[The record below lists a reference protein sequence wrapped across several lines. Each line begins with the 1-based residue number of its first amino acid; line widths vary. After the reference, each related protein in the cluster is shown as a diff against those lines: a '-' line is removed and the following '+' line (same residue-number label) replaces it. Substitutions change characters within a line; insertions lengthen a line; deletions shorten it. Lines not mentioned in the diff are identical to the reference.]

1 MARNL
6 YSAYRSAG
14 TSSGQYKASLFDV
27 ESKSDKMAFADKR
40 GAWEQ
45 EKLSRRVETIGAGL
59 ELASTIAGGL
69 QDKQKFEG
77 KLKAVGTEYGDLQ
90 PDKRSFGQKLFG
102 AEREYTFGEGKDA
115 RTFSKAG
122 VGVQGGRLLGES
134 MLDEAGIGFTPSG
147 TSEETGSKKGGS
159 TSEISEYIKRP
170 ETPETLDVAVDS
182 DKNLLESVPE
192 YRQGKGL
199 TAQANEKLYESDPS
213 MKGKSAAERVSKYE
227 ELFPGNNIDFE
238 SITNPLGF

>member
-45 EKLSRRVETIGAGL
+45 EKLSRKVETIGAGL
-59 ELASTIAGGL
+59 ELASTIYGGY
-69 QDKQKFEG
+69 QDKQKFETRSASLED
-77 KLKAVGTEYGDLQ
+77 KYGDLQ
-90 PDKRSFGQKLFG
+90 ADTRSFKQKSWDFITG
-102 AEREYTFGEGKDA
+102 KEKTYTYGEGDSAK
-115 RTFSKAG
+115 TFSRAG
-122 VGVQGGRLLGES
+122 VHAQGGMELGES
-134 MLDEAGIGFTPSG
+134 MLDETGFGLGKTE
-147 TSEETGSKKGGS
+147 TKSESTGASNVP
-159 TSEISEYIKRP
+159 EYLQK
-170 ETPETLDVAVDS
+170 PETLDKAVDS

-199 TAQANEKLYESDPS
+199 TAQANKELYELDPS
-213 MKGKSAAERVSKYE
+213 MKGKSASERVSKYE
-227 ELFPGNNIDFE
+227 ELLPGNNIDLE
-238 SITNPLGF
+238 SITNPFRFLNG

>member
-45 EKLSRRVETIGAGL
+45 EKLSRNVETIGAGL

-69 QDKQKFEG
+69 KDRQDFKGE
-77 KLKAVGTEYGDLQ
+77 LKAVGKEYGELQ
-90 PDKRSFGQKLFG
+90 PDARSFGQKLFG

-134 MLDEAGIGFTPSG
+134 MLDEAGIGFGKTETPLDDLNKKSG
-147 TSEETGSKKGGS
+147 DDTKSGSKYDEMMSRIQQYRKD
-159 TSEISEYIKRP
+159 KWAP
-170 ETPETLDVAVDS
+170 DETIDMSLWD
-182 DKNLLESVPE
+182 L
-192 YRQGKGL
+192 G
-199 TAQANEKLYESDPS
+199 EK
-213 MKGKSAAERVSKYE
+213 
-227 ELFPGNNIDFE
+227 
-238 SITNPLGF
+238 SITNPLGVGDDDTKISFIN